1 MDLRSQEILEAIL
14 KKEPRELN
22 EEEIAFLKA
31 RRSYVKESQLAEYE
45 SVLHLKNQTSD
56 KETVKEN
63 AKKSK

>member
-1 MDLRSQEILEAIL
+1 MDLKSQEILESIL

>member
-31 RRSYVKESQLAEYE
+31 RRTYVKESQLAEYE

>member
-1 MDLRSQEILEAIL
+1 MDLRSQEILESIL

-31 RRSYVKESQLAEYE
+31 RRTYVKESQLAEYE

>member
-31 RRSYVKESQLAEYE
+31 RRTYVRESQLAEYE